1 MHPPMSETALVRE
14 VAGVNALANQTHYI
28 IKRKFWSFLERV
40 FRVWTADG
48 QMVMYIKHPVLKLRE
63 EFMVY
68 ADEAQTQPLLK
79 VKSAQ
84 VIAINFNYEITDAT
98 TGQSYGSVQKK
109 GLKSILRDK
118 FILLDPAGQE
128 IGYAEEQGASVMR
141 RFFPWLTSK
150 HAIFINGQ
158 QVAFIKQ
165 KFRFFTKEFEVD
177 LQPSQVDPKFV
188 LAVALLALIA
198 EARREQG

>member
-1 MHPPMSETALVRE
+1 MSETALVKE

-28 IKRKFWSFLERV
+28 IKRKFWSFFERV
-40 FRVWTADG
+40 FRVWTGDG
-48 QMVMYIKHPVLKLRE
+48 QLIMYIKHPLLKLRE

-84 VIAINFNYEITDAT
+84 VIAINFNYEITDAN
-98 TGQSYGSVQKK
+98 TGASFGSVQKK

-128 IGYAEEQGASVMR
+128 IGYAEEQGASIAR

-150 HAIFINGQ
+150 HAIFINGE

-165 KFRFFTKEFEVD
+165 KFRFFTKEFMVD

>member
-1 MHPPMSETALVRE
+1 MTTALSRQVG
-14 VAGVNALANQTHYI
+14 GVSLANQSHYI

-150 HAIFINGQ
+150 HAIFIGGQ

>member
-1 MHPPMSETALVRE
+1 MSETALVKE

-28 IKRKFWSFLERV
+28 IKRKFWSFLERQ

-48 QMVMYIKHPVLKLRE
+48 QMVMYIKHPMLKLRE

-150 HAIFINGQ
+150 HAIFIGGQ

-177 LQPSQVDPKFV
+177 LQPTQVDPKFV

>member
-1 MHPPMSETALVRE
+1 MSTELVRE
-14 VAGVNALANQTHYI
+14 VAGVSLATQSHYT
-28 IKRKFWSFLERV
+28 IKRKFWSFMERV

-48 QMVMYIKHPVLKLRE
+48 QLIMYIKHPILKLRE

-68 ADEAQTQPLLK
+68 ADEAQTQPLLR
-79 VKSAQ
+79 VKSKQ
-84 VIAINFNYEITDAT
+84 VIAINFSYEITDASS
-98 TGQSYGSVQKK
+98 GHVFGSVQKK
-109 GLKSILRDK
+109 GLRSILRDK
-118 FILLDPAGQE
+118 FILLDPDDQE
-128 IGYAEEQGASVMR
+128 IGYAEEQGASVLR

-150 HAIFINGQ
+150 HAIFVGGQ

-165 KFRFFTKEFEVD
+165 RFRFFTKEFEVD
-177 LQPSQVDPKFV
+177 LQPSQLDPKFV